1 MTMKRI
7 STALLVGLM
16 ATTVSTAWAAAEPP
30 LTLSPNWSRAMLPG
44 PDIRVKITE
53 EHAEV
58 RQ

>member
-1 MTMKRI
+1 MKKA

-16 ATTVSTAWAAAEPP
+16 AATALTGSMAAEPP

-53 EHAEV
+53 EYAGV